1 MKNKTHNTYQILN
14 YFASTDRYKIILILT
29 IILCLYGSFALGLN
43 VTFTSSIL
51 NTFMFDIFNI
61 FMFLILFV
69 NTLNI
74 CTTFDNKFSF
84 YIIRLNNKKRYIKE
98 LLKNVLIFNIL
109 HLIIFFLIYF
119 TIKCFMTYEP
129 GSYTLYQN
137 YNITNN
143 LYLIFYLGRYIIL
156 GLLFCVIESL
166 IYINFKTKIVWIF
179 NLLFIMGFLLSSSSD
194 MIYNKFLIFP
204 WSYFNNIKYSS
215 FSMEVLYSCIYI
227 LILVII
233 SFLLYKFIFK
243 KKETINNI
251 RYIFFTD
258 ILYLL
263 KKRKGILLLFL
274 LFPIVTAFINVNIDI
289 PFINIINTSMGTNI
303 ILKEIGPLEI
313 CMYLLNIGI
322 IAFLITD
329 LFIRDIKYNLDNIFL
344 RTNILTWFVNKV
356 IIFLMFS
363 FILKIL
369 QYSLVVIIL
378 LVNNKVLDNNV
389 IYLMLTDYFYT
400 SLIGFIFLLM
410 YILFVTLNKAK
421 ILPIIV
427 GILLIIILPK
437 SIWSLKCYIFYIII
451 ILILIITI
459 ISKIIKNKNKKIF
472 ENL

>member
-43 VTFTSSIL
+43 TTFSSSIL

-61 FMFLILFV
+61 FMFLILFI

-74 CTTFDNKFSF
+74 CTTFDNEFSF

-109 HLIIFFLIYF
+109 HLTIFFLIYF

-156 GLLFCVIESL
+156 SLLFCLIESL
-166 IYINFKTKIVWIF
+166 IYINFKTKIVCIF
-179 NLLFIMGFLLSSSSD
+179 NSLFIMGFLLSSSSD

-215 FSMEVLYSCIYI
+215 FSMEILYSCIYI
-227 LILVII
+227 LILLII
-233 SFLLYKFIFK
+233 SLLLYKFILK
-243 KKETINNI
+243 KNKNINNI

-263 KKRKGILLLFL
+263 KKRKRILLLFL
-274 LFPIVTAFINVNIDI
+274 LFPIVTTFINVNMDLS
-289 PFINIINTSMGTNI
+289 FISIVNTSMGTNI
-303 ILKEIGPLEI
+303 ILKEFGPLEI

-329 LFIRDIKYNLDNIFL
+329 LFIRDIKYSLDNIFL
-344 RTNILTWFVNKV
+344 RTNILTWFIDKV

-363 FILKIL
+363 FILKML
-369 QYSLVVIIL
+369 QYVLVVIIL
-378 LVNNKVLDNNV
+378 LINNKVFDSNIIN
-389 IYLMLTDYFYT
+389 LMLADYFYT
-400 SLIGFIFLLM
+400 SLVGFIFLLM
-410 YILFVTLNKAK
+410 YILFITLNKTK
-421 ILPIIV
+421 FLPIIG
-427 GILLIIILPK
+427 GILLIIVLPK
-437 SIWSLKCYIFYIII
+437 SIWSLKCYIIYMIV

>member
-74 CTTFDNKFSF
+74 CTTFDNEFSF

-137 YNITNN
+137 YNISNN

-166 IYINFKTKIVWIF
+166 IYINFKTKIVCIF
-179 NLLFIMGFLLSSSSD
+179 NSLFIMGFLLSSSSD
-194 MIYNKFLIFP
+194 IINNKFLIFP

-215 FSMEVLYSCIYI
+215 FPIEVLYSCIYI

-258 ILYLL
+258 TLYLL

-274 LFPIVTAFINVNIDI
+274 LFPIVTTFINVNIDI

-369 QYSLVVIIL
+369 RYSLVVIIL
-378 LVNNKVLDNNV
+378 LVNNKVFDNNV

-410 YILFVTLNKAK
+410 YILFITLNKTK
-421 ILPIIV
+421 FLPIIG
-427 GILLIIILPK
+427 GIILIIILPK
-437 SIWSLKCYIFYIII
+437 SVWNLKCYIIYMIV
-451 ILILIITI
+451 ILILLIIM
-459 ISKIIKNKNKKIF
+459 ISKIIKDKSKKIF

>member
-43 VTFTSSIL
+43 VTFTFSVL

-74 CTTFDNKFSF
+74 CTTFDNEFSF

-137 YNITNN
+137 YNISNN

-166 IYINFKTKIVWIF
+166 IYINFKTKIVCIF
-179 NLLFIMGFLLSSSSD
+179 NSLFIMGFLLSSSSD
-194 MIYNKFLIFP
+194 IINNKFLIFP

-215 FSMEVLYSCIYI
+215 FSTEVLYSCIYI
-227 LILVII
+227 LILLII
-233 SFLLYKFIFK
+233 SLLLYKFILK

-274 LFPIVTAFINVNIDI
+274 LFPIVTTFINVNIDI

-378 LVNNKVLDNNV
+378 LVNNKVFDNNV
-389 IYLMLTDYFYT
+389 IYLMITDYFYT

-421 ILPIIV
+421 ILPIIG

-437 SIWSLKCYIFYIII
+437 SVWNLKNYIIYMII
-451 ILILIITI
+451 ILILLIIM

>member
-61 FMFLILFV
+61 FMFLILFI

-74 CTTFDNKFSF
+74 CTTFDNEFSF

-109 HLIIFFLIYF
+109 HLTIFFLIYF

-156 GLLFCVIESL
+156 GLLFCLIESL
-166 IYINFKTKIVWIF
+166 IYINFKTKIVCIF
-179 NLLFIMGFLLSSSSD
+179 NSLFIMGFLLSSSSD
-194 MIYNKFLIFP
+194 IINNKFLIFP

-215 FSMEVLYSCIYI
+215 FSMEILYSCIYI
-227 LILVII
+227 LILLII
-233 SFLLYKFIFK
+233 SLLLYKFILK

-274 LFPIVTAFINVNIDI
+274 LFPIVTTFINVNIDI
-289 PFINIINTSMGTNI
+289 PFISIVNTSMGTNI
-303 ILKEIGPLEI
+303 ILKEFGPLEI

-322 IAFLITD
+322 ITFLITD
-329 LFIRDIKYNLDNIFL
+329 LFIRDIKYSLDN
-344 RTNILTWFVNKV
+344 
-356 IIFLMFS
+356 IFLMFS

-378 LVNNKVLDNNV
+378 LVNNKVFDNNV
-389 IYLMLTDYFYT
+389 INLMLADYFYT
-400 SLIGFIFLLM
+400 SLVGFIFLLM

-421 ILPIIV
+421 ILPIIG
-427 GILLIIILPK
+427 GILLIIVLPK
-437 SIWSLKCYIFYIII
+437 SIWSLKCYIIYMII
-451 ILILIITI
+451 ILILLIIM
-459 ISKIIKNKNKKIF
+459 ISKIIKDKSKKIF

>member
-74 CTTFDNKFSF
+74 CTTFDNEFSF

-119 TIKCFMTYEP
+119 TIKCFMTYEL

-137 YNITNN
+137 YNISNN

-166 IYINFKTKIVWIF
+166 IYINFKTKIVCIF
-179 NLLFIMGFLLSSSSD
+179 NSLFIMGFLLSSSSD
-194 MIYNKFLIFP
+194 MIFNKFLNFP
-204 WSYFNNIKYSS
+204 WSYYNNIKYSS

-258 ILYLL
+258 TLYLL

-378 LVNNKVLDNNV
+378 LVNNKVFDNNV

-421 ILPIIV
+421 ILPIIG
-427 GILLIIILPK
+427 GIILIIILPK
-437 SIWSLKCYIFYIII
+437 SIWSLKCYIFYMII

>member
-43 VTFTSSIL
+43 VTFTSSVL

-61 FMFLILFV
+61 FMFLILFI

-74 CTTFDNKFSF
+74 CTTFDNEFSF
-84 YIIRLNNKKRYIKE
+84 YIIRLNNKKKYIKE

-137 YNITNN
+137 YNISNN

-166 IYINFKTKIVWIF
+166 IYISFKTKIVWIF

-194 MIYNKFLIFP
+194 IINNKFLIFP
-204 WSYFNNIKYSS
+204 CSYFNNIKYSS
-215 FSMEVLYSCIYI
+215 FPIEVLYSCIYI

-233 SFLLYKFIFK
+233 SLLLYKFILK

-274 LFPIVTAFINVNIDI
+274 LFPIVTAFINVNMDLS
-289 PFINIINTSMGTNI
+289 FINIINTSMGTNI

-378 LVNNKVLDNNV
+378 LVNNKVFDNNV

-421 ILPIIV
+421 ILPIIG

-437 SIWSLKCYIFYIII
+437 SIWSLKCYIFYMII

>member
-51 NTFMFDIFNI
+51 NTFMF
-61 FMFLILFV
+61 LILFI

-74 CTTFDNKFSF
+74 CTTFDNEFSF

-137 YNITNN
+137 YNISNN

-156 GLLFCVIESL
+156 SLIFCIIESL
-166 IYINFKTKIVWIF
+166 IYINFKTKIVCIF
-179 NLLFIMGFLLSSSSD
+179 NSLFIMGFLLSSSSD
-194 MIYNKFLIFP
+194 MIFNKFLIFP
-204 WSYFNNIKYSS
+204 WNYFNNIKYNS

-227 LILVII
+227 LILLII

-258 ILYLL
+258 TLYLL

-274 LFPIVTAFINVNIDI
+274 LFPIVTTFINVNIDI

-378 LVNNKVLDNNV
+378 LVNNKVFDNNV

-437 SIWSLKCYIFYIII
+437 SIWSLKNYIVYMII
-451 ILILIITI
+451 ILILLIIM
-459 ISKIIKNKNKKIF
+459 ISKIIKDKSKKIF

>member
-43 VTFTSSIL
+43 VTFTSSVL

-61 FMFLILFV
+61 FMFLILFI

-74 CTTFDNKFSF
+74 CTTFDNEFSF

-119 TIKCFMTYEP
+119 TIKCFLTYEP

-156 GLLFCVIESL
+156 SLLFCLIESL

-204 WSYFNNIKYSS
+204 WNYFNNIKYSL

-227 LILVII
+227 LILLII

-258 ILYLL
+258 TLYLL

-274 LFPIVTAFINVNIDI
+274 LFPIVTALINVNIDI

-313 CMYLLNIGI
+313 CMFLLNIGI

-356 IIFLMFS
+356 IIFLMLS
-363 FILKIL
+363 CILKIL

-378 LVNNKVLDNNV
+378 LVNNKVFDNNV
-389 IYLMLTDYFYT
+389 IYLMITDYFYT

-437 SIWSLKCYIFYIII
+437 SIWSLKCYIIYMIV

>member
-74 CTTFDNKFSF
+74 CTTFDNEFSF

-119 TIKCFMTYEP
+119 TIKCFLTYEP

-137 YNITNN
+137 YNISNN

-166 IYINFKTKIVWIF
+166 IYINFKTKIVCIF
-179 NLLFIMGFLLSSSSD
+179 DSLFIMGFLLSSSSD
-194 MIYNKFLIFP
+194 MIFNKFLIFP
-204 WSYFNNIKYSS
+204 WNYFNNIKYNS

-227 LILVII
+227 LILLII
-233 SFLLYKFIFK
+233 SLLLYKFILK

-258 ILYLL
+258 IFYLL

-274 LFPIVTAFINVNIDI
+274 LFPIVTTFINVNIDI

-363 FILKIL
+363 FILKLL

-378 LVNNKVLDNNV
+378 LVNNKVFDNNV

-410 YILFVTLNKAK
+410 YILFITLNKTK
-421 ILPIIV
+421 FLPIIG
-427 GILLIIILPK
+427 GIILIIILPK
-437 SIWSLKCYIFYIII
+437 SIWSLKCYIFYMIV
-451 ILILIITI
+451 ILTLIITI

>member
-43 VTFTSSIL
+43 VTFSSSVL
-51 NTFMFDIFNI
+51 STFMFDIFNI
-61 FMFLILFV
+61 FMFLILFI

-74 CTTFDNKFSF
+74 CTTFDSEFSF

-156 GLLFCVIESL
+156 SLLFCIIESL
-166 IYINFKTKIVWIF
+166 IYINFKTKIVCIF
-179 NLLFIMGFLLSSSSD
+179 NSLFIMGFLLSSSSD
-194 MIYNKFLIFP
+194 IINNKFLIFP
-204 WSYFNNIKYSS
+204 WNYFNNIKYNS

-233 SFLLYKFIFK
+233 SLLLYKFILK

-274 LFPIVTAFINVNIDI
+274 LFPIVTTFINVNIDI

-378 LVNNKVLDNNV
+378 LVNNKVFDNNV

-410 YILFVTLNKAK
+410 YILFVILNKAK

-437 SIWSLKCYIFYIII
+437 SIWSLKCYIFYMIV

>member
-61 FMFLILFV
+61 FMFLILFI

-74 CTTFDNKFSF
+74 CTTFDNEFSF

-137 YNITNN
+137 YNISNN

-166 IYINFKTKIVWIF
+166 IYINFKTKIVCII
-179 NLLFIMGFLLSSSSD
+179 NSLFIMGFLLSSSSD
-194 MIYNKFLIFP
+194 IINNKFLIFP

-233 SFLLYKFIFK
+233 SFLLYNFIFK

-258 ILYLL
+258 TLYLL

-378 LVNNKVLDNNV
+378 LVNNKVFDNNV
-389 IYLMLTDYFYT
+389 IYLMLIDYFYT

-421 ILPIIV
+421 FLPIIV
-427 GILLIIILPK
+427 GIILIIILPK
-437 SIWSLKCYIFYIII
+437 SIWSLKCYIFYMII